1 MGTRVTGPDLPFWG
15 SLSSPRGHP
24 SADLHA
30 SHSTDP
36 GGAYMW
42 KVPNTPLRLTVS
54 QLLFTLV
61 LSAQMIL
68 CPLPHFWSIAH
79 HHKNIQDSQIFL
91 HTWNIVSLY
100 TVFSVLS
107 FPLSSWN
114 FLFCLQDLLKS
125 PELFISFLKVFPY
138 PSSKEKLFKV
148 ACINNRIFFYPYFG
162 YYWAGKLVFWH
173 QITPFFHEVI

>member
-1 MGTRVTGPDLPFWG
+1 MGTRVTGSDLPFWG

-30 SHSTDP
+30 SHGTDP
-36 GGAYMW
+36 ERLY
-42 KVPNTPLRLTVS
+42 VESSQCSLRFTVS
-54 QLLFTLV
+54 QLSTLV

-91 HTWNIVSLY
+91 HTWNLVSLY

-114 FLFCLQDLLKS
+114 FLFCLQDLMKS

-148 ACINNRIFFYPYFG
+148 ACINNEFYPYFG

-173 QITPFFHEVI
+173 QITPFFHRVI